1 VNTLGTGD
9 GAPDGRV
16 GRDPPGQARL
26 SQLAD
31 EQAALRR
38 VATLVAR
45 GEPPET
51 VFAAVAEEVG
61 QLLRVDLANLFRY
74 EPDRT
79 ETCVAAWGMARKH
92 FPVGSRWPLTG
103 HNLSTLVFESSHPVR
118 VDRYAERSSG
128 ALGAPIREMG
138 IRSAVGAPILVEGSQ
153 WGAILAGSTME
164 QPLPAD
170 TESRLASFTE
180 LVATAI
186 ANTNSRTALG
196 RLAEE
201 QAALRRVATLVARA
215 TPPAHVFAAVAEE
228 VGRVLAVDFTILVR
242 YDTQE
247 TLEVAGTW
255 TRTGAPAPTPVGGRL
270 PLGGRNVTTLVHQTG
285 RPARI
290 DYSDVSG
297 VIGQVASRD
306 WGLRSSVGVPV
317 SAENRLWGCIVVAFG
332 RLELLPADT
341 EHRLAGFT
349 ELVATAIASTQ
360 ARMELCDFAEEQAAL
375 RRLATAVARG
385 APPEEVFAAVAAEA
399 GQVIPGADFALV
411 KRYDATRVAEAVGG
425 WARAG
430 SRRLAGLLPGLAGQ
444 AVSTLV
450 FERNEPARVD
460 DLAGDDGGI
469 ALAAEEHGIRSCVG
483 APISVAG
490 RPWGLMIVASMRQ
503 GALPAGAEHRLAGF
517 TELVATAIANA
528 EGQAALAASRARI
541 VATADQTRR
550 RIERDLHD
558 GAQQRLVTLALHL
571 REAEAAALPAPGE
584 LSAQLARAVAEANGA
599 LEDLRETA
607 RGIHPAILA
616 KGGLRAALKTLAS
629 RSPIPVDLRVAAED
643 RLPEPVEV
651 SAYYVAAEALTNVA
665 RHARAASVSV
675 DVEIAGEV
683 LRVAVRDDGCGG
695 ADFSGGTGLVGLKD
709 RVEAIG
715 GRIFLD
721 SPRGAGT
728 SLYVELPITAANRD
742 VALPVSCGKRRS
754 FLITAAPRCLPP
766 IGCSRGR

>member
-1 VNTLGTGD
+1 
-9 GAPDGRV
+9 
-16 GRDPPGQARL
+16 
-26 SQLAD
+26 
-31 EQAALRR
+31 
-38 VATLVAR
+38 
-45 GEPPET
+45 
-51 VFAAVAEEVG
+51 
-61 QLLRVDLANLFRY
+61 
-74 EPDRT
+74 
-79 ETCVAAWGMARKH
+79 M
-92 FPVGSRWPLTG
+92 
-103 HNLSTLVFESSHPVR
+103 
-118 VDRYAERSSG
+118 
-128 ALGAPIREMG
+128 
-138 IRSAVGAPILVEGSQ
+138 
-153 WGAILAGSTME
+153 
-164 QPLPAD
+164 
-170 TESRLASFTE
+170 
-180 LVATAI
+180 
-186 ANTNSRTALG
+186 
-196 RLAEE
+196 
-201 QAALRRVATLVARA
+201 
-215 TPPAHVFAAVAEE
+215 
-228 VGRVLAVDFTILVR
+228 
-242 YDTQE
+242 
-247 TLEVAGTW
+247 
-255 TRTGAPAPTPVGGRL
+255 
-270 PLGGRNVTTLVHQTG
+270 
-285 RPARI
+285 
-290 DYSDVSG
+290 
-297 VIGQVASRD
+297 IGQVASRD

-360 ARMELCDFAEEQAAL
+360 ARMELRDFAEEQAAL

-411 KRYDATRVAEAVGG
+411 NRYDAARVAEVVGG

-430 SRRLAGLLPGLAGQ
+430 SRGLAGLLPGLAGQ

-460 DLAGDDGGI
+460 GLAGDDGGI

-490 RPWGLMIVASMRQ
+490 RPWGLMIVASTRQ

-571 REAEAAALPAPGE
+571 REAQAAALPAPGE

-616 KGGLRAALKTLAS
+616 KGGLRAALKTLAG

-675 DVEIAGEV
+675 DVEVAGEV
-683 LRVAVRDDGCGG
+683 LRVTVRDDGCGG

-728 SLYVELPITAANRD
+728 SLHVGASDHRGERRRRITGLLR
-742 VALPVSCGKRRS
+742 
-754 FLITAAPRCLPP
+754 
-766 IGCSRGR
+766 

>member
-1 VNTLGTGD
+1 MLAGRHGVYCHHVNTLGADAGT
-9 GAPDGRV
+9 PDGRA
-16 GRDPPGQARL
+16 GPDPPSQARL
-26 SQLAD
+26 GQLAQ

-45 GEPPET
+45 GEPPEA
-51 VFAAVAEEVG
+51 VFAAVAEAVG
-61 QLLRVDLANLFRY
+61 QLFRVDLANLLRY

-79 ETCVAAWGMARKH
+79 ETSVAAWGMARKH

-103 HNLSTLVFESSHPVR
+103 YNLSTLVFETSRPAR
-118 VDRYAERSSG
+118 VDGYADSSSG
-128 ALGAPIREMG
+128 ALSAVIRELG
-138 IRSAVGAPILVEGSQ
+138 IRSAVGSPILVEGNL
-153 WGAILAGSTME
+153 WGAILAGSTLE
-164 QPLPAD
+164 EPLPAD
-170 TESRLASFTE
+170 TEARLASFTE

-186 ANTNSRTALG
+186 ANTNSRAALG

-215 TPPAHVFAAVAEE
+215 TPPAEVFAAVAEE
-228 VGRVLAVDFTILVR
+228 VGLVLAVDFTILVR
-242 YDTQE
+242 YDPQD
-247 TLEVAGTW
+247 TLEVVGAW

-270 PLGGRNVTTLVHQTG
+270 PLGGRNVTTLVFQTG
-285 RPARI
+285 GPTRI

-332 RLELLPADT
+332 RQELLPADT

-360 ARMELCDFAEEQAAL
+360 ARMELRGFAEEQAAL

-385 APPEEVFAAVAAEA
+385 APPEEVLAAVAEEA
-399 GQVIPGADFALV
+399 GQVISGADFALV
-411 KRYDATRVAEAVGG
+411 SRYDATRVARVAGG
-425 WARAG
+425 WARPGSSGPAG
-430 SRRLAGLLPGLAGQ
+430 FLAGLAGRT
-444 AVSTLV
+444 VSTLV

-460 DLAGDDGGI
+460 HLAGGAGGI
-469 ALAAEEHGIRSCVG
+469 ALAAEEHGVRTCVG

-490 RPWGLMIVASMRQ
+490 RPWGLMIVASTHP
-503 GALPAGAEHRLAGF
+503 GALPAGAEYRLAGF

-558 GAQQRLVTLALHL
+558 GAQQRLVSLALHL
-571 REAEAAALPAPGE
+571 REAQAAAPPAPGE

-599 LEDLRETA
+599 LDDLRETA

-616 KGGLRAALKTLAS
+616 KGGLRATLKTLAS
-629 RSPIPVDLRVAAED
+629 RSPIPVELRVAVKE

-665 RHARAASVSV
+665 RHARASSVSV
-675 DVEIAGEV
+675 DVEVAGEV

-728 SLYVELPITAANRD
+728 SLRVELPVTAAD
-742 VALPVSCGKRRS
+742 GGVALPDVR
-754 FLITAAPRCLPP
+754 
-766 IGCSRGR
+766 